1 MRGPAGLDVIELSGL
16 SATGHHGVFDH
27 ERRDGQTFVV
37 DVVLGLDLE
46 PAAVTGDLAQTVD
59 YGMLAEGVHAIIT
72 GEPVDLIETLALR
85 IVNTCLV
92 SDRVRW
98 ARVTVHKP
106 EAPIQVTFTNVA
118 VTMERSK

>member
-59 YGMLAEGVHAIIT
+59 YGTLAEGVHAIIT